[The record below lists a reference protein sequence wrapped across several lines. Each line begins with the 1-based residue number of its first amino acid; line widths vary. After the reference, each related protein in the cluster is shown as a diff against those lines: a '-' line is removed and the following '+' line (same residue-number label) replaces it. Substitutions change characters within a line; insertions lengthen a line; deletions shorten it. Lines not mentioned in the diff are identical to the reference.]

1 MANYT
6 AAEIKKLRDLTGAGM
21 MDCKKALEQT
31 DGDIEAAVEA
41 LREKSAKSVD
51 KRTER
56 TTANGLVAASGGTMI
71 ELNSETD
78 FVAKSPDFQQ
88 LADAVLQV
96 AVEQQP
102 ADLEALKAAP
112 LGDGTVLDAVQ
123 TLSGRIG
130 EKLQL
135 KRYVH
140 LDGPVAVYLHR
151 RATDLP
157 PAIGTLVS
165 YSGAEEGDDSVSEVA
180 KSVAMHIAAASPRFT
195 TRDEVPAELLE
206 TQRREAEAAAKE
218 EGKPEQIVPRIV
230 EGKIKKFYTDSV
242 LLEQVSVLD
251 ESKKTM
257 KALTDEAGLTVRG
270 FARFEVGQA

>member
-6 AAEIKKLRDLTGAGM
+6 AADVKKLRELTGAGM
-21 MDCKKALEQT
+21 MDCKKALET
-31 DGDIEAAVEA
+31 NDGDIEQAVEA

-56 TTANGLVAASGGTMI
+56 TTTNGLVAASGGTMI

-78 FVAKSPDFQQ
+78 FVAKSADFIT
-88 LADAVLQV
+88 LAETILQV

-102 ADLEALKAAP
+102 ADVEALNAAP
-112 LGDGTVLDAVQ
+112 LGDGTVLGAVQ
-123 TLSGRIG
+123 ALSGRIG
-130 EKLQL
+130 EKLQI

-157 PAIGTLVS
+157 PAIGTVVS
-165 YSGAEEGDDSVSEVA
+165 YSGPEGVDTAADA
-180 KSVAMHIAAASPRFT
+180 AHNVAMHIAAAHPQYT
-195 TRDEVPAELLE
+195 TREEVPADVIE

-230 EGKIKKFYTDSV
+230 EGKIKKFYADSV

-251 ESKKTM
+251 ESKRTM
-257 KALTDEAGLTVRG
+257 KALVDEAGLTVHG
-270 FARFEVGQA
+270 FARFEVGHA

>member
-6 AAEIKKLRDLTGAGM
+6 IADVKQLRELTGAGM
-21 MDCKKALEQT
+21 MDCKKALEES
-31 DGDIEAAVEA
+31 DGNMEQAVEA

-71 ELNSETD
+71 EVNSETD
-78 FVAKSPDFQQ
+78 FVAKNTDFQR
-88 LADAVLQV
+88 LADDILRV
-96 AVEQQP
+96 AVEQRP
-102 ADLEALKAAP
+102 ADLDALKAAR
-112 LGDGTVLDAVQ
+112 LDGATVQDAVLA
-123 TLSGRIG
+123 LSGRIG

-140 LDGPVAVYLHR
+140 LDGPVAAYLHR
-151 RATDLP
+151 RSTDLP
-157 PAIGTLVS
+157 PAIGSLVA
-165 YSGAEEGDDSVSEVA
+165 YDGADAEA
-180 KSVAMHIAAASPRFT
+180 ARSVAMHVAAAHPRFT
-195 TRDEVPAELLE
+195 AREQVPAEVLDE
-206 TQRREAEAAAKE
+206 QRREAENTAKE

-230 EGKIKKFYTDSV
+230 EGKIKKFYADTV

-251 ESKKTM
+251 ESKTPV
-257 KALTDEAGLTVRG
+257 KALLDEAGITVRD

>member
-6 AAEIKKLRDLTGAGM
+6 IADVKQLRELTGAGM
-21 MDCKKALEQT
+21 MDCKKALESS
-31 DGDIEAAVEA
+31 DGDMEQAVEA

-78 FVAKSPDFQQ
+78 FVAKNPEFQR
-88 LADAVLQV
+88 LAEDILAV
-96 AVEQQP
+96 AIEQQP

-112 LGDGTVLDAVQ
+112 VDGGTVQHAVLA
-123 TLSGRIG
+123 LSGRIG

-140 LDGPVAVYLHR
+140 LDGPVALYLHR
-151 RATDLP
+151 RSTDLP
-157 PAIGTLVS
+157 PAIGALVS
-165 YSGAEEGDDSVSEVA
+165 YDGADVDTA
-180 KSVAMHIAAASPRFT
+180 RSVAMHVAAARPRFT
-195 TRDEVPAELLE
+195 SREQVPDEVLDE
-206 TQRREAEAAAKE
+206 QRREAETTAKE
-218 EGKPEQIVPRIV
+218 EGKPEQIVPRII
-230 EGKIKKFYTDSV
+230 EGKIKKFYADTV

-251 ESKKTM
+251 ESKTPM
-257 KALTDEAGLTVRG
+257 KALLDQAGVTVRE
-270 FARFEVGQA
+270 FARFEVGQP

>member
-88 LADAVLQV
+88 LAEAVLQV

-102 ADLEALKAAP
+102 ADLEALKVAP

-140 LDGPVAVYLHR
+140 LDGPVALYLHR

-165 YSGAEEGDDSVSEVA
+165 YSGPGGNDSLADAA

-195 TRDEVPAELLE
+195 TRDEVPADELE
-206 TQRREAEAAAKE
+206 TQRREAEVVAKE
-218 EGKPEQIVPRIV
+218 EGKPEQIVPRII
-230 EGKIKKFYTDSV
+230 EGKIRKFYADSV

-251 ESKKTM
+251 DSKKTM
-257 KALTDEAGLTVRG
+257 KALMDEAGLTVRG

>member
-1 MANYT
+1 MANT
-6 AAEIKKLRDLTGAGM
+6 GTSKFGAAEVKKLRELTGAGM
-21 MDCKKALEQT
+21 MDCKNALEQNE
-31 DGDIEAAVEA
+31 GDIEKAVEA

-56 TTANGLVAASGGTMI
+56 TTTNGLVAASGGTMI

-78 FVAKSPDFQQ
+78 FVAKSADFIA
-88 LADAVLQV
+88 LAEDILRV
-96 AVEQQP
+96 AVEQRP
-102 ADLEALKAAP
+102 ADVAALNSAR

-130 EKLQL
+130 EKLQV

-151 RATDLP
+151 RASDLP
-157 PAIGTLVS
+157 PAIGTVVS
-165 YSGAEEGDDSVSEVA
+165 YEGADSDA
-180 KSVAMHIAAASPRFT
+180 ARNVAMHIAAAHPRYT
-195 TRDEVPAELLE
+195 TREEVPADVIEA
-206 TQRREAEAAAKE
+206 QRRDAEATAKE

-230 EGKIKKFYTDSV
+230 EGKIKKFYADSV

-257 KALTDEAGLTVRG
+257 KTLVDEAGLTVRG
-270 FARFEVGQA
+270 FARFEVGHA

>member
-6 AAEIKKLRDLTGAGM
+6 AADVKKLRELTGAGM
-21 MDCKKALEQT
+21 MDCKKALDAS
-31 DGDIEAAVEA
+31 DGNIEEAIEA

-78 FVAKSPDFQQ
+78 FVAKSPDFQK
-88 LADAVLQV
+88 LADSILQV
-96 AVEQQP
+96 AIDQQP

-112 LGDGTVLDAVQ
+112 LGGGTVSGAVQ
-123 TLSGRIG
+123 ALSGRIG
-130 EKLQL
+130 EKLLIKQ
-135 KRYVH
+135 YVH
-140 LDGPVAVYLHR
+140 IDGPVVLYLHR

-165 YSGAEEGDDSVSEVA
+165 YDGADVDA
-180 KSVAMHIAAASPRFT
+180 ARSVAMHIAAAGPQFT
-195 TRDEVPAELLE
+195 TRDEVPAEVVE
-206 TQRREAEAAAKE
+206 ATRREAEAAAKA
-218 EGKPEQIVPRIV
+218 EGKPEAIVLRIV
-230 EGKIKKFYTDSV
+230 EGKVNKFFADSV

-251 ESKKTM
+251 ESKK
-257 KALTDEAGLTVRG
+257 KVRQLLDEAGITVKR
-270 FARFEVGQA
+270 FARFEVGHA

>member
-6 AAEIKKLRDLTGAGM
+6 AADIKTLRELTGSGM
-21 MDCKKALEQT
+21 MDCKQALDT
-31 DGDIEAAVEA
+31 SDGDLEKATEL

-51 KRTER
+51 KRLER

-78 FVAKSPDFQQ
+78 FVAKSADFQQ
-88 LADAVLQV
+88 LAESILTV
-96 AVEQQP
+96 AVERAP
-102 ADLEALKAAP
+102 ADVEGLKAAP

-123 TLSGRIG
+123 TLAGRIG
-130 EKLQL
+130 EKLEL
-135 KRYVH
+135 KRYVR
-140 LDGPVAVYLHR
+140 LDGPVVIYLHR

-165 YSGAEEGDDSVSEVA
+165 FDGSDTDAA
-180 KSVAMHIAAASPRFT
+180 RSVAMHIAAAGPRYT
-195 TRDEVPAELLE
+195 TREEVPADVIE
-206 TQRREAEAAAKE
+206 TQRREAEDAAKQ

-230 EGKIKKFYTDSV
+230 EGKIKKFYADSV

-251 ESKKTM
+251 GSKKTVQ
-257 KALTDEAGLTVRG
+257 ALVDEAGLTVRG

>member
-123 TLSGRIG
+123 TLAGRIG

-140 LDGPVAVYLHR
+140 LDGPVALYLHR

-165 YSGAEEGDDSVSEVA
+165 YEGADSEAA

-195 TRDEVPAELLE
+195 TREEVPAELLE
-206 TQRREAEAAAKE
+206 AQRAEAEAAAKE

-230 EGKIKKFYTDSV
+230 EGKIKKFYSDSV